1 MGLFSGKG
9 NADVDRLQKKLNSF
23 TDAVISSF
31 NNVKQDINLQN
42 QWISHLH
49 STHSDL
55 RNQHDSHKTLTS
67 AELDKVK
74 AWINHLYESSKKQE
88 KSMEELKLRMNEAF
102 TAYNK
107 HIIELYKQEKRENID
122 IKALKE
128 EVRRDIM
135 PDLSKVMHE
144 QSQLVHQMIYD
155 HRVLTTGQI
164 DEANKHLGLI
174 SQKID
179 SLPHIKEIQMVPKP
193 SLLTYPEQKLLN
205 FLLNEADPVTYEQV
219 AQKTGHSIN
228 TVRVIM
234 NSLKK
239 RNLIE
244 EHLLPS
250 GIKLFNAHNKERIKK
265 IYNIDLL

>member
-1 MGLFSGKG
+1 MGMFSEKG
-9 NADVDRLQKKLNSF
+9 DVDKLHKKLNSF
-23 TDAVISSF
+23 TDAVIASF
-31 NNVKQDINLQN
+31 NNVKEDINLQN

-49 STHSDL
+49 STHTELKS
-55 RNQHDSHKTLTS
+55 QHDSHRNLTS
-67 AELDKVK
+67 AEFDKVK
-74 AWINHLYESSKKQE
+74 AWINHLHENSKSQE
-88 KSMEELKLRMNEAF
+88 KSMEELKQRINEAF
-102 TAYNK
+102 NAYNR
-107 HIIELYKQEKRENID
+107 HIIELYKQEKKENID

-128 EVRRDIM
+128 ELRREIM
-135 PDLSKVMHE
+135 PELNRLLQE
-144 QSQLVHQMIYD
+144 QNHLVQQVIHD
-155 HRVLTTGQI
+155 HKASTTTQI
-164 DEANKHLGLI
+164 DEANRHLGLI
-174 SQKID
+174 SEKIE

-234 NSLKK
+234 NALKK